1 MSSESWVISMLIV
14 AVVILAVIIGLLVAI
29 SMARSVGLATE
40 FFWGRRHGVVVT
52 SFVLPR
58 TIAVAGDR
66 K

>member
-1 MSSESWVISMLIV
+1 MGYLDADCRGRYSCGHYWSPSGDKHGEKRWVSDGV
-14 AVVILAVIIGLLVAI
+14 
-29 SMARSVGLATE
+29 
-40 FFWGRRHGVVVT
+40 FWGRRHGVVVT